1 MLSDSDIRKLNKAT
15 AKKKTD
21 IDTSIRREVET
32 LSLTEIWD
40 LFFEAIEERDT
51 LRIET
56 KNQRFELKNLEA
68 QVNLL
73 IGESEDWQKYFDQSQ
88 KWLSDAHSVGSA
100 YWELK
105 DSGERSEDGVIA
117 LLTGLI
123 EWAYGGYGE
132 PGRAVVERLRKKGE
146 LPF

>member
-1 MLSDSDIRKLNKAT
+1 MLSDSDIRKLNET
-15 AKKKTD
+15 ASKKTGV
-21 IDTSIRREVET
+21 DTSMRREVET
-32 LSLTEIWD
+32 LSLTEILD
-40 LFFEAIEERDT
+40 LFFEATEERDI
-51 LRIET
+51 LRIKTE
-56 KNQRFELKNLEA
+56 KQRFELINLEA

-123 EWAYGGYGE
+123 EWAYDGYGE
-132 PGRAVVERLRKKGE
+132 PGRGVIDRLREKRDI
-146 LPF
+146 PF